1 MTRKGG
7 GNYAQLDRLWDGA
20 WFRIAFP
27 FFTLSARPTLFL
39 HDVRVNHLSGDNIAY
54 DLYLLLFMD
63 DLVLFW
69 EDESMTEKVF
79 DKMILGLSNSILFIR
94 IKVLMGFP
102 QKTQLLS
109 RWASCLVPLLYP

>member
-1 MTRKGG
+1 
-7 GNYAQLDRLWDGA
+7 
-20 WFRIAFP
+20 
-27 FFTLSARPTLFL
+27 
-39 HDVRVNHLSGDNIAY
+39 VNHHSGDNIAY

-79 DKMILGLSNSILFIR
+79 DKMILGLSNILFIR

-109 RWASCLVPLLYP
+109 RRASCLVPLLYP